1 MNNQTPPTYAV
12 QTAAALPIATVQD
25 LQTLGQVLLQSELF
39 GAKTPAQGLAIVAM
53 CQQKRISWMDFM
65 QNFHMIKGTVSKKT
79 DAMLADLHRMGGTH
93 KVVCRTP
100 EKAECVF
107 KCGESEYTSSITWEE
122 CLEEPF
128 VYCGGKEDDIVT
140 AIMNGHKWPNGKPLE
155 LKTKYRTPRSRKQ
168 MLWARCVSDGVR
180 TVAPECCQG
189 VYTPEEVSDF
199 ETTCTQIQ
207 SPTTGLAT
215 PAPSVPP
222 VTVQG
227 VASSSP
233 LDMEVCPCGKFM
245 GQRWDSLD
253 TPVLQ
258 QALTATSPLI
268 TTEMKDHIRT
278 VLAEREKSAPVAEQ
292 AETVEVSHV

>member
-1 MNNQTPPTYAV
+1 MNNAQNYAV
-12 QTAAALPIATVQD
+12 QTAASLPIANVQD
-25 LQTLGQVLLQSELF
+25 LQTLGQVLSQSELF

-79 DAMLADLHRMGGTH
+79 DAMLADLHRIGGTH
-93 KVVCRTP
+93 KVICRTP

-140 AIMNGHKWPNGKPLE
+140 AIINGHKWPNGKPLE

-199 ETTCTQIQ
+199 AEDM
-207 SPTTGLAT
+207 SRP
-215 PAPSVPP
+215 VPP
-222 VTVQG
+222 PVPPTAQG
-227 VASSSP
+227 VASASP
-233 LDMEVCPCGKFM
+233 LDVEVCPCGKM
-245 GQRWDSLD
+245 IGQRWDTLN
-253 TPVLQ
+253 TAVLQ
-258 QALTATSPLI
+258 QALVATSPMI
-268 TTEMKDHIRT
+268 TTEMKDYIRS
-278 VLAEREKSAPVAEQ
+278 VLAEREKTVTE
-292 AETVEVSHV
+292 ETMEVTHV

>member
-1 MNNQTPPTYAV
+1 
-12 QTAAALPIATVQD
+12 
-25 LQTLGQVLLQSELF
+25 
-39 GAKTPAQGLAIVAM
+39 M

-93 KVVCRTP
+93 KVVCRTSDN
-100 EKAECVF
+100 AECVF

-199 ETTCTQIQ
+199 AEDY
-207 SPTTGLAT
+207 AR

-222 VTVQG
+222 MAVQG
-227 VASSSP
+227 VASPSP
-233 LDMEVCPCGKFM
+233 LSTEVCPCGQFM

-253 TPVLQ
+253 TAVLQ
-258 QALTATSPLI
+258 QALNATSPLI
-268 TTEMKDHIRT
+268 TTEMKDYIRT
-278 VLAEREKSAPVAEQ
+278 VLVEREKSAPTTEQ
-292 AETVEVSHV
+292 PETEEVTHV

>member
-1 MNNQTPPTYAV
+1 MINETPPTYAV
-12 QTAAALPIATVQD
+12 QSAASLPIATVQD
-25 LQTLGQVLLQSELF
+25 LQTLGQILSQSELF

-79 DAMLADLHRMGGTH
+79 DAMLADLHRIGGTH

-107 KCGESEYTSSITWEE
+107 KYGESEYTSSITWEE

-128 VYCGGKEDDIVT
+128 VYCGGKEDDIIT

-155 LKTKYRTPRSRKQ
+155 LKAKYRTPRSRKQ

-199 ETTCTQIQ
+199 AEDM
-207 SPTTGLAT
+207 SRPT
-215 PAPSVPP
+215 PSVPP

-227 VASSSP
+227 VASPSP
-233 LDMEVCPCGKFM
+233 LDVEVCPCGQFM

-253 TPVLQ
+253 TAVLQ
-258 QALTATSPLI
+258 QALNATSPLI
-268 TTEMKDHIRT
+268 TTEMKDLIRSI
-278 VLAEREKSAPVAEQ
+278 LAEREKSAPIVEQ
-292 AETVEVSHV
+292 SETMEVTHV

>member
-1 MNNQTPPTYAV
+1 MNIQHPPMEVT
-12 QTAAALPIATVQD
+12 QSAASLPISNVND
-25 LQTLGQVLLQSELF
+25 LNMLGMALAKSELF
-39 GAKTPAQGLAIVAM
+39 GAKNPEQGLAIVAM

-140 AIMNGHKWPNGKPLE
+140 AIMNGRKWPNGKPLE

-189 VYTPEEVSDF
+189 VYTPEEVSDSC
-199 ETTCTQIQ
+199 E
-207 SPTTGLAT
+207 AT
-215 PAPSVPP
+215 PVHITPK
-222 VTVQG
+222 TVQG
-227 VASSSP
+227 VASQSP
-233 LDMEVCPCGKFM
+233 LYIEVCPCGPLA
-245 GQRWDSLD
+245 GQRWEALD
-253 TPVLQ
+253 TSVLQ
-258 QALTATSPLI
+258 QALNGRSSLI
-268 TTEMKDHIRT
+268 TTEMKDYIRT
-278 VLAEREKSAPVAEQ
+278 ILADRETKVTTSEEPKTEVPEAEV
-292 AETVEVSHV
+292 THV

>member
-1 MNNQTPPTYAV
+1 MNTNNPPMAL
-12 QTAAALPIATVQD
+12 QPAASLPISTVQD
-25 LQTLGQVLLQSELF
+25 LQTLGQVLSQSELF

-100 EKAECVF
+100 EKAECLF
-107 KCGESEYTSSITWEE
+107 KCGESEYTSSITWED
-122 CLEEPF
+122 CLQEPF
-128 VYCGGKEDDIVT
+128 VYCGGKEDDIAT
-140 AIMNGHKWPNGKPLE
+140 AIMNGGKWPNGKPLE
-155 LKTKYRTPRSRKQ
+155 LKTKYRTPRSRMQ

-199 ETTCTQIQ
+199 AEDM
-207 SPTTGLAT
+207 SR
-215 PAPSVPP
+215 PAPSAPP

-227 VASSSP
+227 VASASP
-233 LDMEVCPCGKFM
+233 LDIEVCPCGQFI

-253 TPVLQ
+253 TAVLQ
-258 QALTATSPLI
+258 QALNATSPLI

-278 VLAEREKSAPVAEQ
+278 ILAEREKSAPVAEQ
-292 AETVEVSHV
+292 SEAVEVTHV

>member
-1 MNNQTPPTYAV
+1 MVATQP
-12 QTAAALPIATVQD
+12 AAALPINSVND
-25 LQTLGQVLLQSELF
+25 LQTLGQMLARSELF
-39 GAKTPAQGLAIVAM
+39 GAKTPEQGLAIVAM

-93 KVVCRTP
+93 KVISRTA

-107 KCGESEYTSSITWEE
+107 KNGESEYTSIVTWED
-122 CLEEPF
+122 CLQEPF

-140 AIMNGHKWPNGKPLE
+140 AIANGCKWPNGKPLE
-155 LKTKYRTPRSRKQ
+155 MKAKYRTPRSRMQ

-199 ETTCTQIQ
+199 TETYP
-207 SPTTGLAT
+207 SPTRT
-215 PAPSVPP
+215 PVP
-222 VTVQG
+222 VQA
-227 VASSSP
+227 VVSPSP
-233 LDMEVCPCGKFM
+233 LDIETCPCGSMM

-258 QALTATSPLI
+258 QAVKGTSPLI
-268 TTEMKDHIRT
+268 TDEMKDFIRT
-278 VLAEREKSAPVAEQ
+278 ILAEREKEQTAVIEPVKL
-292 AETVEVSHV
+292 EVTHV